1 METVFTP
8 SIFSS
13 GVGAYGVT
21 SATGCAIYGTLGAVI
36 IAVIIVLS
44 ALGTQK
50 VAAALPR
57 PTDTFKFR
65 AITRELNQI
74 FQSIKNKNFAAWF
87 STD

>member
-1 METVFTP
+1 
-8 SIFSS
+8 
-13 GVGAYGVT
+13 
-21 SATGCAIYGTLGAVI
+21 
-36 IAVIIVLS
+36 VIIVLS